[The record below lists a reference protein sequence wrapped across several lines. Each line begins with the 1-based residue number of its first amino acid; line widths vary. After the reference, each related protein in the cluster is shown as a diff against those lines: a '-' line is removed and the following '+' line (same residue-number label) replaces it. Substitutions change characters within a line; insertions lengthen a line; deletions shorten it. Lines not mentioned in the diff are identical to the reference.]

1 MSNDHTYINILETN
15 NHVIQIF
22 WEKNCFSHQD
32 NTKVLNL
39 AALIPSST
47 AEVERVFFIMKLE
60 STSLQKRLLSK
71 KQQLFHVYLQ
81 VSENPNFI
89 LSLNT
94 SYHRVCSEK
103 EPKHIA
109 EKSYVISKLV

>member
-1 MSNDHTYINILETN
+1 MK
-15 NHVIQIF
+15 
-22 WEKNCFSHQD
+22 KNCFSHPD

-47 AEVERVFFIMKLE
+47 AEVERVFFHNEFGINFFTE
-60 STSLQKRLLSK
+60 EIIVK

-89 LSLNT
+89 LSLKI
-94 SYHRVCSEK
+94 SYHRVCSQK

-109 EKSYVISKLV
+109 EKSYVISKLL